1 MTITTPSLSIIAW
14 VSEIELGIVPL
25 GASLVQMLESGGP
38 GHGDAGDQGSERI
51 CLGPR
56 TVLVTQA

>member
-14 VSEIELGIVPL
+14 VSEIEVGIVPL
-25 GASLVQMLESGGP
+25 RASLVQMLESGGL
-38 GHGDAGDQGSERI
+38 GHGCAGVKGSERI